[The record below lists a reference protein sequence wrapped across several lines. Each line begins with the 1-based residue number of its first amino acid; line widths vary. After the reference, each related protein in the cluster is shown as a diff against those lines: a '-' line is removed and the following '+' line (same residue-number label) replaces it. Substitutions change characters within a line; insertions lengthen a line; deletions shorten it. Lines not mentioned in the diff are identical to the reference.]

1 MIGSI
6 SSDTVDYLFSSTTT
20 SLAQLDYVANLS
32 LSRGI
37 DFFQKGDYVKA
48 AQAFK
53 SSIGLSPGSDNSSQ
67 AYDYLAQAYLKQ
79 NNTAA
84 ATKTYQEAIRVY
96 PTRDNFHLK
105 LGDIY
110 SKAGNKDSAT
120 VEYQAAVRLDPTSS
134 DNRYSLGQLYLA
146 NGKLSAAKEQFAKVI
161 NYAPRSATGYYGL
174 GQAARQAGDFP
185 EAVTQLNKAIAA
197 DKTFN
202 NAYLE
207 LGYAYAD
214 MGLLDKAGEQAK
226 VLSYRKSSAAAT
238 LQTYIT
244 QNAKPEISAAYSPDG
259 FNSALGL
266 GTSLGSLA
274 DSLALPDSSNV
285 FSMNFMF
292 SKGMDPISVQNPLN
306 WSIARAS
313 LSAGGGLYNNGLT
326 PPDTEAVILTIPV
339 GVTYS
344 ADSNTATVQFRVRQ
358 NATGN
363 ATLDPSHLVFKFTG
377 VDAYKHAMDKGADE
391 YSGFAGIA

>member
-1 MIGSI
+1 MGPI
-6 SSDTVDYLFSSTTT
+6 STDAIDYLFSSTTT
-20 SLAQLDYVANLS
+20 SLTQLDYVANLS

-37 DFFQKGDYVKA
+37 DFFQKGDYRHA
-48 AQAFK
+48 ALAFR
-53 SSIGLSPGSDNSSQ
+53 SSIGLSPGSDNSAQ

-185 EAVTQLNKAIAA
+185 KAVSQLNKAIAA

-226 VLSYRKSSAAAT
+226 VLSYRKSVAAST
-238 LQTYIT
+238 LNTYIAQST
-244 QNAKPEISAAYSPDG
+244 QPKISAAYSPDG
-259 FNSALGL
+259 FNSTLGA
-266 GTSLGSLA
+266 GTGLESLA
-274 DSLALPDSSNV
+274 DSLTEPGSSQLL
-285 FSMNFMF
+285 SMNFMF

-306 WSIARAS
+306 WSITRAS
-313 LSAGGGLYNNGLT
+313 LLEGGGLYNNGLK
-326 PPDTEAVILTIPV
+326 PPDTEAVIQPIPV
-339 GVTYS
+339 DVTYS
-344 ADSNTATVQFRVRQ
+344 ADSKTATVQFQLRQ